1 LALLKLN
8 VDIYTL
14 LIFAASAR
22 LLREK
27 RVTRDPAGVYAE
39 EALEPPAESEC
50 LQRKSTFKFNR
61 TKKLEGDGALM
72 VQKEKYRVEK
82 MINLID
88 DDLNTLMQESKE
100 EGFRFVDRLMN
111 DYKNG
116 TNNFMK
122 PGEALYGIFNNE
134 NMLVAVGGINIDP
147 FSTEDNIGRLRRFY
161 VNKGNRREGIGS
173 LLLQKIINDARNNFK
188 VLVLKTDT
196 EQADKFYTSFGF
208 SKGNQYPNST
218 HYLILN

>member
-1 LALLKLN
+1 
-8 VDIYTL
+8 V
-14 LIFAASAR
+14 
-22 LLREK
+22 
-27 RVTRDPAGVYAE
+27 VVY
-39 EALEPPAESEC
+39 
-50 LQRKSTFKFNR
+50 
-61 TKKLEGDGALM
+61 GDGALM

-100 EGFRFVDRLMN
+100 EGFRFVERLMN

-122 PGEALYGIFNNE
+122 PGEALYGIFNNK

-147 FSTEDNIGRLRRFY
+147 FSSEDNIGRLRRFY
-161 VNKGNRREGIGS
+161 VNKENRREGIGS
-173 LLLQKIINDARNNFK
+173 LLLKKIINDARNNFK

-208 SKGNQYPNST
+208 LKGNLYLNST